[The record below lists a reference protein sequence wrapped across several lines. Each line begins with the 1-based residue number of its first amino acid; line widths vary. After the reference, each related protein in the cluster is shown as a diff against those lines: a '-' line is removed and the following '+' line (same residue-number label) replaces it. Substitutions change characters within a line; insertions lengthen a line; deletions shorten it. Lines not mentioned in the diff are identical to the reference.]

1 MKSQSEFKEEIE
13 MKKVLGTMV
22 AMFLLIAWPFGGIWV
37 VLFSKIIGGGVAEGY
52 LYPIYAG
59 IILLA
64 GIIVCCTVIVC
75 EEIKELKRKLD
86 GEHESE
92 V

>member
-1 MKSQSEFKEEIE
+1 
-13 MKKVLGTMV
+13 MKKAIITVI
-22 AMFLLIAWPFGGIWV
+22 AMFLLICWPLGGLWDAI
-37 VLFSKIIGGGVAEGY
+37 LRPLMGGGVSESF

-64 GIIVCCTVIVC
+64 GVVVICTSVVC
-75 EEIKELKRKLD
+75 ERLEQLKAELKDKNKN
-86 GEHESE
+86 ESKD

>member
-1 MKSQSEFKEEIE
+1 
-13 MKKVLGTMV
+13 MKKAIITVI
-22 AMFLLIAWPFGGIWV
+22 AMFLLICWPLGGLWGAI
-37 VLFSKIIGGGVAEGY
+37 LSPLMGGGASESF

-64 GIIVCCTVIVC
+64 GVVVICTSVVC
-75 EEIKELKRKLD
+75 EKIQQLKDELKDKD
-86 GEHESE
+86 KNESKD